1 MEREKTGWKHIKG
14 RTDDRRPKIGIMA
27 QTDSRNR
34 REMENMEVS
43 VLFFGVLAD
52 IAGTHSRHYPEVKSF
67 NDLRH
72 RIEDDFPEL
81 FHYNFR
87 IAVNNEIVD
96 DDPILGPGD
105 EIAFLPPFAGG

>member
-1 MEREKTGWKHIKG
+1 MNI
-14 RTDDRRPKIGIMA
+14 
-27 QTDSRNR
+27 
-34 REMENMEVS
+34 S

-52 IAGTHSRHYPEVKSF
+52 VAGTHRKDYPDVGSF

-72 RIEDDFPEL
+72 RIDDEFPEL

-87 IAVNNEIVD
+87 IAVNNEIID
-96 DDPILGPGD
+96 GDPQLNAGD